1 MTLEEHLKAAYIAG
15 FNNAKKNARFD
26 AYKEFQ
32 KWYQSH
38 LHAIDIAKKVEA
50 AKPVMRRTRKSS

>member
-15 FNNAKKNARFD
+15 FNKARKNVHFD

-32 KWYQSH
+32 KWYPSH
-38 LHAIDIAKKVEA
+38 LHAIDIAKKVKA
-50 AKPVMRRTRKSS
+50 AKPVMKRTR